1 MAKIPFKKLF
11 SGANPDALD
20 LLDRMLAFDPSPRIT
35 VEEALEHKYLQVWHD
50 ASDEPLC
57 PTKFD
62 FAFEVVE
69 EIPQMREMILDE
81 VHRFR
86 NSVRQPQQPDPQQQQ
101 QQYQQQQ
108 QQQQQAMQQQQQQQ
122 QYQQYTTAPGQHM
135 SHQGMVM
142 GQNGVP
148 IPQNYDPRAYASD
161 PRLDETLGHGNIMNL
176 EQELQGGLDGM
187 R

>member
-1 MAKIPFKKLF
+1 MPKIPFQKLF
-11 SGANPDALD
+11 AGANPDALD
-20 LLDRMLAFDPSPRIT
+20 LLDRMLAFDPSKRIT

-81 VHRFR
+81 VRRFR
-86 NSVRQPQQPDPQQQQ
+86 NSVRQPQQQDIQQQQ
-101 QQYQQQQ
+101 QQYQQQ

-122 QYQQYTTAPGQHM
+122 YQYTTAPGQQM

-148 IPQNYDPRAYASD
+148 IPQNYDPRAYAND
-161 PRLDETLGHGNIMNL
+161 PRPDETLGHGNIMNL
-176 EQELQGGLDGM
+176 EQELQGGLDGL